1 MAVYD
6 PGNSNNETSD
16 NSFPTTNLLSY
27 YKFDETSGTIAKD
40 ETGLDNGTYI
50 NTTFVN
56 GIKNGAIRTS
66 PKSKKMI
73 YYHKKTDSN
82 ILTFNLPLLK
92 AGESTKIYVK
102 ANNNNNY
109 NNPDETYAFYED
121 WSSGAI
127 DTTKWN
133 VHGAG
138 TKTFN
143 NGILEFSGNTGTKNS
158 YGDVIE
164 SKKTFGDG
172 YKLIYRRFFNRN
184 SSNASLGFGNYSYDP
199 ISTNCALE
207 KGYQF
212 FGENLAFTVND
223 GTTSDLKYLD
233 TDYSPVTTYFSKWA
247 NTIISLKS
255 DKSSLSITNDDL
267 YNKCIESSKVITE
280 DIPVTFGGD
289 YWKNNLPFNI
299 KLDSIIVKKNEDLN
313 LSISQSKVGDLIEVN
328 LTNNNTYNI
337 IDYQIDVNIT
347 ELGVEHNNFDIYQNI
362 FTPENVSSYVKTSP
376 KDINRYFTIS
386 LWYNHVIE
394 NTYESLYA
402 EKTTHNSGNS
412 DTWRNRVQVVCM
424 DNNKIRFTI
433 RTVSGE
439 NNDYDQIWWDTND
452 TISLGWHHIVCVR
465 DNTTIKIYIDGVE
478 QTITRGIYT
487 EKNQEDFDL
496 QNHHCDKAGFGTY
509 FNSNYQNYSDIIIDE
524 AAIWNCALTPNQIT
538 ELYNSIRSDK
548 KPPLITFDTT
558 PISINQEQEF
568 KISAS
573 VIDDSGVKKVK
584 LKVTNLDN
592 NSINEYIMGYN
603 PSTTQYEVNL
613 SLPANINNYNC
624 KIFAEDFYENT
635 IESGSKQITIKDTEE
650 PKIIVN
656 SDTLLNVEP
665 LTPISI
671 SATITDNIQVL
682 EAEIYLDGTYYDDYQ
697 SKEGNIYN
705 FNLNGLEPGTYSV
718 LIKAKDSSN
727 NLGTSVPITLVV
739 IDKEPPIIT
748 NFIVDSKLDL
758 TYTGETYNIPMA
770 ARVIDR
776 YSGVKDVKL
785 LINGKE
791 VTSLNGSEIYSTIL
805 NLKNK
810 GTYSLKLK
818 ATDLQENISYSDEIV
833 VNIVELF
840 NISTLKEKY
849 TTENSIRLPSTVKS
863 HYTIKSV
870 KAFVNNKYYKDLT
883 YISNETYHFEL
894 KMDEYQDYEI
904 YIQVEDINGNL
915 GFSKP
920 FIVHHTVPA
929 KDYRIPIIKVLN
941 GDFEVEEILEP
952 ISIIWDRSFYEAG
965 TFELRLPLNN
975 KALSLKMGK
984 YILMNDKIGR
994 ITSICDKETYCDIKG
1009 ETGLAIFKDRIIV
1022 PLSGQTHDSINSSA
1036 ETVLKHYVTNCLR
1049 GSGVYEKLSVSFNN
1063 SRGKAIEY
1071 QARYENLYDT
1081 LVKIAQLSG
1090 LGQRV
1095 YYKDGS
1101 LIYDIVES
1109 KNRTY
1114 NQDINDM
1121 VEFSNRFGNITD
1133 VEYQEELAESK
1144 NFIYIGGSGEGLQ
1157 RIIKTYDSS
1166 SSEELK
1172 EVFLDAKD

>member
-1 MAVYD
+1 MVVYD

-40 ETGLDNGTYI
+40 ENGLDNGTYI
-50 NTTFVN
+50 NTSFVE
-56 GIKNGAIRTS
+56 GIKNGAVQTS
-66 PKSKKMI
+66 
-73 YYHKKTDSN
+73 
-82 ILTFNLPLLK
+82 
-92 AGESTKIYVK
+92 
-102 ANNNNNY
+102 
-109 NNPDETYAFYED
+109 
-121 WSSGAI
+121 SSG
-127 DTTKWN
+127 
-133 VHGAG
+133 
-138 TKTFN
+138 
-143 NGILEFSGNTGTKNS
+143 
-158 YGDVIE
+158 
-164 SKKTFGDG
+164 
-172 YKLIYRRFFNRN
+172 R
-184 SSNASLGFGNYSYDP
+184 
-199 ISTNCALE
+199 
-207 KGYQF
+207 
-212 FGENLAFTVND
+212 
-223 GTTSDLKYLD
+223 
-233 TDYSPVTTYFSKWA
+233 
-247 NTIISLKS
+247 
-255 DKSSLSITNDDL
+255 
-267 YNKCIESSKVITE
+267 
-280 DIPVTFGGD
+280 
-289 YWKNNLPFNI
+289 
-299 KLDSIIVKKNEDLN
+299 
-313 LSISQSKVGDLIEVN
+313 
-328 LTNNNTYNI
+328 
-337 IDYQIDVNIT
+337 
-347 ELGVEHNNFDIYQNI
+347 
-362 FTPENVSSYVKTSP
+362 YVKTTP

-386 LWYNHVIE
+386 LWYNHHVT
-394 NTYESLYA
+394 NSYKSLYG
-402 EKTTHNSGNS
+402 EKTWWNSTIS
-412 DTWRNRVQVVCM
+412 DTWRDRVRVSVLE
-424 DNNKIRFTI
+424 DNKIQFKI
-433 RTVSGE
+433 RTINASYD
-439 NNDYDQIWWDTND
+439 NDYNDVWYITNN
-452 TISLGWHHIVCVR
+452 TISEGWNHIVCIR
-465 DNTTIKIYIDGVE
+465 DNEIMKIYINGIE
-478 QTITRGIYT
+478 QTTTRGVHL
-487 EKNQEDFDL
+487 ELNQETCDL
-496 QNHHCDKAGFGTY
+496 KPQKDNIAGFGITWGS
-509 FNSNYQNYSDIIIDE
+509 NSSTMYYDVIIDE

-548 KPPLITFDTT
+548 EPPIITFDTT

-573 VIDDSGVKKVK
+573 VTDDSGVKDVK
-584 LKVTNLDN
+584 LKITNLDN
-592 NSINEYIMGYN
+592 NGINEYIMGYN
-603 PSTTQYEVNL
+603 PSTTQYEVSL

-624 KIFAEDFYENT
+624 KIFAEDFYEN
-635 IESGSKQITIKDTEE
+635 ISESSPKQITIKDTEE

-682 EAEIYLDGTYYDDYQ
+682 EAEIYLDGTYYDDYL
-697 SKEGNIYN
+697 SKEGNIYT
-705 FNLNGLEPGTYSV
+705 FNINGLEPGTYSV

-758 TYTGETYNIPMA
+758 IYNGETYNIPMA
-770 ARVIDR
+770 AMVIDR

-785 LINGKE
+785 FINGKE
-791 VTSLNGSEIYSTIL
+791 VTSLTGSEIYSTVL
-805 NLKNK
+805 PLKNK

-818 ATDLQENISYSDEIV
+818 ATDLQNNVSYSDEIF
-833 VNIVELF
+833 VNIIELF

-849 TTENSIRLPSTVKS
+849 TTENSIKLPSTVKS
-863 HYTIKSV
+863 HYGIKSV
-870 KAFVNNKYYKDLT
+870 KAFVNNKYYKDLE

-904 YIQVEDINGNL
+904 YIQVEDVNGNL

-994 ITSICDKETYCDIKG
+994 ITSINDKETFCDIKG
-1009 ETGLAIFKDRIIV
+1009 ETGLAIFKDRIIT
-1022 PLSGQTHDSINSSA
+1022 PLSGQTHDSINSTA

-1049 GSGVYEKLSVSFNN
+1049 GSGVYEKLVVSFNN
-1063 SRGKAIEY
+1063 SRGNTIEY

-1081 LVKIAQLSG
+1081 LIKIAQLSG

-1144 NFIYIGGSGEGLQ
+1144 NFIYIGGSGEGLN
-1157 RIIKTYDSS
+1157 RIIKTYNNS

-1172 EVFLDAKD
+1172 EVFLDAKDLKEEELINRGIQKLQEYREKIVLKGKVLNQPFEYGSDWDLGDVVSVYYDKRDLLFNLKIVKVREVFEIDKTCIEVTFGDEPINIFRLIKGKFSELDAVKHI

>member
-1 MAVYD
+1 MTLYYHKEAS
-6 PGNSNNETSD
+6 SNNITVKVPSIPANGSKTIYIEEDSTCSSFNNPNEVYKYFWKFSDITSLSD
-16 NSFPTTNLLSY
+16 WNVKSGSKNNAIFENGIMRVNATNQYICNIQLPESYRFISRFRPEHIYCGVYLWKEYINYIDMISYGDSTNS
-27 YKFDETSGTIAKD
+27 SGSGQTQYIKLNND
-40 ETGLDNGTYI
+40 VI
-50 NTTFVN
+50 NTTYNLLNSNWYVQEY
-56 GIKNGAIRTS
+56 RV
-66 PKSKKMI
+66 
-73 YYHKKTDSN
+73 TDSKIGFYADNMPIFEKSINYDVSVFDELLISSTTSGGGSGILYVDYIAIAEYYEN
-82 ILTFNLPLLK
+82 IQITSTIVDNVLK
-92 AGESTKIYVK
+92 IKVI
-102 ANNNNNY
+102 NNNNFDLTDYPLNIDISEL
-109 NNPDETYAFYED
+109 NP
-121 WSSGAI
+121 
-127 DTTKWN
+127 
-133 VHGAG
+133 
-138 TKTFN
+138 
-143 NGILEFSGNTGTKNS
+143 
-158 YGDVIE
+158 
-164 SKKTFGDG
+164 
-172 YKLIYRRFFNRN
+172 
-184 SSNASLGFGNYSYDP
+184 
-199 ISTNCALE
+199 STN
-207 KGYQF
+207 
-212 FGENLAFTVND
+212 NL
-223 GTTSDLKYLD
+223 K
-233 TDYSPVTTYFSKWA
+233 
-247 NTIISLKS
+247 
-255 DKSSLSITNDDL
+255 
-267 YNKCIESSKVITE
+267 IEE
-280 DIPVTFGGD
+280 
-289 YWKNNLPFNI
+289 
-299 KLDSIIVKKNEDLN
+299 
-313 LSISQSKVGDLIEVN
+313 
-328 LTNNNTYNI
+328 
-337 IDYQIDVNIT
+337 
-347 ELGVEHNNFDIYQNI
+347 
-362 FTPENVSSYVKTSP
+362 
-376 KDINRYFTIS
+376 
-386 LWYNHVIE
+386 
-394 NTYESLYA
+394 
-402 EKTTHNSGNS
+402 
-412 DTWRNRVQVVCM
+412 
-424 DNNKIRFTI
+424 
-433 RTVSGE
+433 
-439 NNDYDQIWWDTND
+439 
-452 TISLGWHHIVCVR
+452 
-465 DNTTIKIYIDGVE
+465 
-478 QTITRGIYT
+478 
-487 EKNQEDFDL
+487 
-496 QNHHCDKAGFGTY
+496 
-509 FNSNYQNYSDIIIDE
+509 
-524 AAIWNCALTPNQIT
+524 
-538 ELYNSIRSDK
+538 DK

-558 PISINQEQEF
+558 PISINQDQEF

-573 VIDDSGVKKVK
+573 VTDDSGVKDVK
-584 LKVTNLDN
+584 LKITNLDN
-592 NSINEYIMGYN
+592 NIVTEHIMGYN
-603 PSTTQYEVNL
+603 PSTNQYEVSL

-624 KIFAEDFYENT
+624 KISAEDFYEN
-635 IESGSKQITIKDTEE
+635 ISESSSKQITINDTEE
-650 PKIIVN
+650 PIIVVN
-656 SDTLLNVEP
+656 PDTLLNVEP

-671 SATITDNIQVL
+671 IATITDNIQVL

-785 LINGKE
+785 FINNKE

-818 ATDLQENISYSDEIV
+818 ATDLQNNVSYSDEIF

-849 TTENSIRLPSTVKS
+849 TTENSIKLPSTVKS

-870 KAFVNNKYYKDLT
+870 KAFVNNKYYKDLE

-894 KMDEYQDYEI
+894 KMDEYQDYEL
-904 YIQVEDINGNL
+904 YIQVEDVNGNL

-920 FIVHHTVPA
+920 FIVHHTIPA

-975 KALSLKMGK
+975 KALTLKMGK

-994 ITSICDKETYCDIKG
+994 ITSINDKETFCDIKG

-1036 ETVLKHYVTNCLR
+1036 ETVLKHYITNCLR
-1049 GSGVYEKLSVSFNN
+1049 GSGVYEKLVVSFNN
-1063 SRGKAIEY
+1063 SRGNTIEY

-1081 LVKIAQLSG
+1081 LIKIAQLSG

-1121 VEFSNRFGNITD
+1121 VEFSNRFGNLMDI
-1133 VEYQEELAESK
+1133 EYQEELSESK